1 MKNKKKNT
9 IMFLIIL
16 ILGLTIGF
24 AILTQTLKIDGTGLV
39 KGNSWDIHWANPE
52 VIDGSASDV
61 IPTLSNSNTLA
72 TYEIDLYN
80 PGDYYEFTIDAV
92 NAGTLDA
99 EILKIDNNFYN
110 SSDEE
115 IDLPGY
121 LKSTI
126 TNIDGTS
133 IEKGQRLNSQES
145 KKYKVRVDYRDD
157 VDSSELPSTDETITG
172 KISIEYIQADV
183 TTDAK
188 SFKDDDW
195 GTISDCAK
203 LGNCPYEVG
212 DTKDI
217 EMDLDDDGTKETY
230 KLRIANLSTPSEC
243 KKAGFSQT
251 ACGLVLEF
259 EGIIENKK
267 MNPINPATDE
277 VNNYKNPNFNVDTD
291 VIKGEGNQ
299 GGWAY
304 SDLRAYLNGT
314 VYQKD
319 NIDYSSTGFINKLP
333 SDLRKVIIN
342 TKVVSGYGCLA
353 RSGGECVIKDNNGK
367 NFVTTDKIF
376 LFSPREV
383 WNMQESWRI
392 DFDAAYYGTTRQLDY
407 YASVNSAGDSSGPTD
422 GAIKSAAAPGAY
434 DFWFLRTASSD
445 RNSSFFYVFSTGEQG
460 TNYAG
465 SDMGISPA
473 FRVG

>member
-99 EILKIDNNFYN
+99 EILKLDNNFYN

-115 IDLPGY
+115 IDLPNY

-183 TTDAK
+183 KVEAVSFAK
-188 SFKDDDW
+188 DPWDV
-195 GTISDCAK
+195 IADCAK
-203 LGNCPYEVG
+203 LGTCPYEVG
-212 DTKDI
+212 DTKVI
-217 EMDLDDDGTKETY
+217 DLGSFGKHT
-230 KLRIANLSTPSEC
+230 LRIANMSTPNEC
-243 KKAGFSQT
+243 SQKGFSQT
-251 ACGLVLEF
+251 ACGFVLEF
-259 EGIIENKK
+259 
-267 MNPINPATDE
+267 A
-277 VNNYKNPNFNVDTD
+277 D
-291 VIKGEGNQ
+291 VITTHYMNENAPDWQDAMGDGSI
-299 GGWAY
+299 GGWPICAMRTY
-304 SDLRAYLNGT
+304 INEDIYNAFPTKLKNA
-314 VYQKD
+314 
-319 NIDYSSTGFINKLP
+319 ISSTY
-333 SDLRKVIIN
+333 
-342 TKVVSGYGCLA
+342 VVSSHQADTSSYTK
-353 RSGGECVIKDNNGK
+353 ETEDY
-367 NFVTTDKIF
+367 TTSDK
-376 LFSPREV
+376 LYLLSQREV
-383 WNMQESWRI
+383 WGDIES
-392 DFDAAYYGTTRQLDY
+392 DYYDKETAYEKTRQLDY
-407 YASVNSAGDSSGPTD
+407 YQEKGVTRTNYSDAAKKLGENAVSVWLRSASSG
-422 GAIKSAAAPGAY
+422 
-434 DFWFLRTASSD
+434 D
-445 RNSSFFYVFSTGEQG
+445 RYSFQDIYETGNRDKTTCNRLYG
-460 TNYAG
+460 V
-465 SDMGISPA
+465 SPA
-473 FRVG
+473 FKLG